1 MSDTV
6 STMQTATAHLA
17 AVPRTTIFGVKYLH
31 LRLDDGSD
39 LYVTEHGRSF
49 TKLLLP
55 ENHWADKAWFAAHSE
70 KLRGTSTLYRVTTKP
85 VDGMSRDIVLKWN
98 RMGQDIPGETTTSDL
113 AGAEFNSPFEEFSLV
128 LEFRRTRHESDG
140 ETYTHRPLAIYVPRK
155 YVEPERLGR
164 RRYRMDA
171 IERTHAEIILDWNRN
186 YAVIYEWIK
195 GIDAAEALERDLIGE
210 KELQELVTRA
220 DREMRRKGFFVSDN
234 KPHHVIVR
242 PTRNGTLARR
252 RTGGLLFA
260 MVDFELL
267 RRTPEREQAIRD
279 AKRKDYLFRQ
289 AHRFESQEQ
298 FPADLKPVTVMGVDY
313 VYGPVQSTGGALWTV
328 GRDPVLFDYFL
339 PEKWRR
345 TPRTK
350 LSASHQVYHTITKDN
365 INLVWRVSHVGTRP
379 DMDPFVRKERRILTH
394 GFNSPFEE
402 FAMAMDLS
410 RKGIE
415 TTYPRAIYTTGHQTE
430 MTSALTDR
438 GRYESHARLTRPDG
452 HPILSECHEY
462 ILIWG
467 YWNGPDEFLAKKD
480 EQIYRG
486 IDALAACREGR
497 LTQEQYMQ
505 LMRATKKR
513 LADAGAEDL
522 NLRGTHLLLSLDR
535 GDHIVREPDGLPMVR
550 ICNFELLKRVES

>member
-1 MSDTV
+1 
-6 STMQTATAHLA
+6 
-17 AVPRTTIFGVKYLH
+17 
-31 LRLDDGSD
+31 
-39 LYVTEHGRSF
+39 
-49 TKLLLP
+49 
-55 ENHWADKAWFAAHSE
+55 
-70 KLRGTSTLYRVTTKP
+70 
-85 VDGMSRDIVLKWN
+85 
-98 RMGQDIPGETTTSDL
+98 
-113 AGAEFNSPFEEFSLV
+113 
-128 LEFRRTRHESDG
+128 
-140 ETYTHRPLAIYVPRK
+140 
-155 YVEPERLGR
+155 
-164 RRYRMDA
+164 
-171 IERTHAEIILDWNRN
+171 
-186 YAVIYEWIK
+186 
-195 GIDAAEALERDLIGE
+195 
-210 KELQELVTRA
+210 
-220 DREMRRKGFFVSDN
+220 
-234 KPHHVIVR
+234 
-242 PTRNGTLARR
+242 
-252 RTGGLLFA
+252 

-267 RRTPEREQAIRD
+267 QRTHEREQAIRD

-298 FPADLKPVTVMGVDY
+298 CPADIEPVTVMGVDY
-313 VYGPVQSTGGALWTV
+313 VYGQVQSTGGALWTV

-345 TPRTK
+345 TPRTR

-365 INLVWRVSHVGTRP
+365 INLVWRVSQVGTRP

-402 FAMAMDLS
+402 FAMAMELS

-430 MTSALTDR
+430 MASALTDR
-438 GRYESHARLTRPDG
+438 GRYESHAPLTRPDG

-535 GDHIVREPDGLPMVR
+535 DDHLVYEPDGLPMVR
-550 ICNFELLKRVES
+550 ICNFELLKRVQS